1 MGQSKSNSKR
11 GIYHNTILPQE
22 ISLKQRSLTLK
33 ATEGRTKQTKPEVS
47 IRKKIIQIRAEVNET
62 ETKKTT
68 GNVDETKSW
77 KRPDHLLQPCS

>member
-47 IRKKIIQIRAEVNET
+47 IRKKIIKLQLILLEL
-62 ETKKTT
+62 KYIKTYKYFSADFT
-68 GNVDETKSW
+68 VMFLGMRRMHT
-77 KRPDHLLQPCS
+77 L